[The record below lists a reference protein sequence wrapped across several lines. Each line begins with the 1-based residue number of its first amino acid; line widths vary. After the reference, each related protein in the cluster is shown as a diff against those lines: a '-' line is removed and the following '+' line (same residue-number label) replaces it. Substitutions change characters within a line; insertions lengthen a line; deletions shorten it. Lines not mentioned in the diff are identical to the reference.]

1 MFTARMRLE
10 AEPAA
15 PHIAI
20 DNRLTSAAAL
30 EDQVA
35 TLIASLI

>member
-1 MFTARMRLE
+1 MRLD

-15 PHIAI
+15 PHVVI
-20 DNRLTSAAAL
+20 DNRLTSATAL

-35 TLIASLI
+35 TLTAGIR

>member
-1 MFTARMRLE
+1 MRLD

-15 PHIAI
+15 PHVVI

-35 TLIASLI
+35 TLTASGR